1 VLVNN
6 LVETHCHILP
16 GIDDGAPDIE
26 TSLRMIS
33 KLQLQGAKAIILTP
47 HYYSHSISLDD
58 FLSSRAQAFNRLKE
72 ALPPDSPKLILGAE
86 VYISQY
92 LFSNEHLERIAIG
105 NSGYALIEHPF
116 SSTFSSKS
124 YDRLI
129 NLDIEYHVKPI
140 LAHIERYEALMEDED
155 LLDNYI
161 DMGCITQVNI
171 SSFTD
176 SPRYVRKKLIK
187 YLETG
192 RIHLIG
198 SDCHNLSSR
207 APEYEKGAKE
217 IIKRCGK
224 EALDRLEQNANKL
237 IESSL

>member
-1 VLVNN
+1 MLIHN

-26 TSLRMIS
+26 TSLKMIK

-47 HYYSHSISLDD
+47 HYYSDSISLND
-58 FLSSRAQAFNRLKE
+58 FLERRDNAYRELVN
-72 ALPPDSPKLILGAE
+72 ALPQDSPKLIPAAE

-92 LFSNEHLERIAIG
+92 LFSNENLERIAIG

-116 SSTFSSKS
+116 SSTFSQGS
-124 YDRLI
+124 YDRLL
-129 NLDIEYHVKPI
+129 NLNYEFGIKPI
-140 LAHIERYEALMEDED
+140 LAHIERYPALMENED
-155 LLDNYI
+155 LLDEYI
-161 DMGCITQVNI
+161 EMGCLVQVNI
-171 SSFTD
+171 SSFTAA
-176 SPRYVRKKLIK
+176 SRHIRKKLFK

-207 APEYEKGAKE
+207 PPEYEKGVNE
-217 IIKRCGK
+217 IIKKCGK
-224 EALDRLEQNANKL
+224 EAIDVLEDNAALL
-237 IESSL
+237 IK